1 MVGNAAPMLI
11 LEWEHR
17 SGTFHCVQVGT
28 QSHSVPSS
36 SHNTA
41 LAHYQHACGVPNAL
55 LLFMVVRHEID
66 RSTVSRKTKI
76 YNFAELNVE
85 LTVMNVL
92 AYMLRPIVDAILIVI
107 V

>member
-1 MVGNAAPMLI
+1 
-11 LEWEHR
+11 
-17 SGTFHCVQVGT
+17 
-28 QSHSVPSS
+28 
-36 SHNTA
+36 
-41 LAHYQHACGVPNAL
+41 
-55 LLFMVVRHEID
+55 MVVRHEID